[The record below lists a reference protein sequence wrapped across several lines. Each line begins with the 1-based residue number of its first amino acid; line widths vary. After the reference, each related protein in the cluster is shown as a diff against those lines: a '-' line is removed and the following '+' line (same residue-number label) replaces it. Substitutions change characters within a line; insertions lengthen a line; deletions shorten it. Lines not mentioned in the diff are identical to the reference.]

1 MVDAIR
7 RTQPIINRACVNT
20 GSNPVLTTKIK
31 IMKKRG
37 RPIGSIK
44 GKTKQPVTVML
55 RVDEIAQ
62 AGGVEAA
69 REKIKNN
76 FSKL

>member
-1 MVDAIR
+1 
-7 RTQPIINRACVNT
+7 
-20 GSNPVLTTKIK
+20 
-31 IMKKRG
+31 MKKRG
-37 RPIGSIK
+37 RPIGSLK

-55 RVDEIAQ
+55 RVEDIQA
-62 AGGVEAA
+62 AGGVEAT

>member
-1 MVDAIR
+1 
-7 RTQPIINRACVNT
+7 
-20 GSNPVLTTKIK
+20 
-31 IMKKRG
+31 
-37 RPIGSIK
+37 
-44 GKTKQPVTVML
+44 ML
-55 RVDEIAQ
+55 RVEDIQA

>member
-1 MVDAIR
+1 
-7 RTQPIINRACVNT
+7 
-20 GSNPVLTTKIK
+20 
-31 IMKKRG
+31 MKKRG
-37 RPIGSIK
+37 RPIGSVK
-44 GKTKQPVTVML
+44 GKIKQPITVML
-55 RVDEIAQ
+55 RVDDINN

>member
-1 MVDAIR
+1 
-7 RTQPIINRACVNT
+7 
-20 GSNPVLTTKIK
+20 
-31 IMKKRG
+31 MKKRG

-55 RVDEIAQ
+55 RIDEIAQ
-62 AGGVEAA
+62 AGGIEAA